1 MNYSL
6 GIPGAVIWATHIILG
21 LYFIYLGYIL
31 SSQKMR
37 THSLVLFALGVSMA
51 SYHSHLWFLH
61 SKKEPTKKDE

>member
-61 SKKEPTKKDE
+61 LKGEETHEHE